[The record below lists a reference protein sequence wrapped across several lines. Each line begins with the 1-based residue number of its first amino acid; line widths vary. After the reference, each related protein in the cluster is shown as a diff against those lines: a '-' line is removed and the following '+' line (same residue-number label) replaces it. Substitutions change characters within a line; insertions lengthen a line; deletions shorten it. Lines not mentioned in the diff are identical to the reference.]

1 METSVKERLIQFLK
15 YMGISQRQFERTIG
29 LGNGY
34 ISNLTGTIGAD
45 KLLKI
50 GAEYPQ
56 LNLTWLILG
65 EGDMLKDSINQEANG
80 DNNTQ
85 IAGNNNNINPPATL
99 DKALDE
105 IAAQRRLVEK
115 SQQQI
120 DRLLTIIENIT
131 PKNK

>member
-15 YMGISQRQFERTIG
+15 YIGLSQRQFERSIG
-29 LGNGY
+29 VGNGY
-34 ISNLTGTIGAD
+34 VTNMTGTIGAD

-50 GAEYPQ
+50 GVEYPQ
-56 LNLTWLILG
+56 LNLTWLVLG
-65 EGDMLKDSINQEANG
+65 EGEMLKEQVNQEING

-85 IAGNNNNINPPATL
+85 VAGNNNHVNPPATL

-115 SQQQI
+115 SQQQM
-120 DRLLTIIENIT
+120 DRLLSIIENM
-131 PKNK
+131 NKK

>member
-1 METSVKERLIQFLK
+1 
-15 YMGISQRQFERTIG
+15 
-29 LGNGY
+29 
-34 ISNLTGTIGAD
+34 
-45 KLLKI
+45 
-50 GAEYPQ
+50 
-56 LNLTWLILG
+56 
-65 EGDMLKDSINQEANG
+65 MLKDSINQEANG